1 MPPWLESMNFLSIS
15 GLIPGSGTKLRNR
28 KTISA
33 PTVNQMRF
41 LSSVAFEKLA
51 KLMLLAILSARDAI
65 ENCALLAVAIRRR

>member
-65 ENCALLAVAIRRR
+65 ENCALLAGVTAGG